1 MDDNELFNLLS
12 WVEERVPLAG
22 KPARFEEEAGLLEPG
37 TFGRASLLTAA
48 GEHWQ
53 MRGEFDEAR
62 RCFLLAQQDGGESA
76 TEPIASL
83 LSLAIEEGDEEAVA
97 VLDRQ
102 LRQCVREDGVSV
114 ASCHHVAESYELHG
128 RLPAALRWCNIPF
141 THHDPG
147 DDPLDEAVLVARRRI
162 KDALGMP
169 PDQFDGWLEP

>member
-1 MDDNELFNLLS
+1 MNDDELLNLLT
-12 WVEERVPLAG
+12 WVEDRVPLAD
-22 KPARFEEEAGLLEPG
+22 KPARFEAESDLLQPG
-37 TFGRASLLTAA
+37 TYGRASLLTAA

-53 MRGEFDEAR
+53 MRGELDEAR

-97 VLDRQ
+97 ALDRQ
-102 LRQCVREDGVSV
+102 LRQAVREDGVNV

-128 RLPAALRWCNIPF
+128 RLRAALRWCNIPF

-147 DDPLDEAVLVARRRI
+147 DGPLDDAVLVARRRI